1 MANWAT
7 ACCPIGPAARFDTL
21 PEDKHVTYQDDDS
34 YDDEH
39 WKIQNHINTAAC
51 PNCKKTIYDDTPRCP
66 FCGEYITSRQLL
78 GGGGTVKFIGIAL
91 LFLALAM
98 FIISWL
104 FSPPW

>member
-1 MANWAT
+1 M
-7 ACCPIGPAARFDTL
+7 
-21 PEDKHVTYQDDDS
+21 TYQDDDS
-34 YDDEH
+34 NDDEQ

-51 PNCKKTIYDDTPRCP
+51 PNCKKNIYDDTPRCP
-66 FCGEYITSRQLL
+66 YCGQYITSRQLL
-78 GGGGTVKFIGIAL
+78 GRGGAVKFIGIAL